1 MSSCSHRSLG
11 CDDITKGPPQP
22 ILVLP
27 STPLLSLSPAA
38 LLCVLQGLQ
47 LLAASLLLPP
57 PRPNFLIIMADDLGF
72 GDLGCYGN
80 TSLRTPNID
89 RLAEDGVRLTQHLAA
104 ASICT
109 PSRAAFL
116 TGRYPV
122 RSGMVSPQG
131 PRVLQWAAGAAGLP
145 PDEVT
150 FARVLQ
156 ERGYTTGLV
165 GKWHL
170 GLSCST
176 RSDLCHHPLRHGFGH
191 FLGLPLGMM
200 GDCAG
205 AEPSEKRA
213 RLERGLRRAG
223 QGLAAMAAIVGSM
236 TLAWCRRW
244 VWWAA
249 LALGMAAA
257 TLEVGSR
264 VVGGAVARLDCF
276 LMRGAN
282 VTQQPLRLGHVTPL
296 LLGEAEDFLQRGR
309 SAHRRYGDN
318 VEEMDWVVGRL
329 LAALERGGVANR
341 TLVHFTSDNG
351 GWLEARAGDEQL
363 GGWNGGFRGGKG
375 AGGWEGGVRVPGIF
389 RFPGVLPRGS
399 VLTEPTS
406 LMDIFPTVMRLGGG
420 VLPEDRVIDGRDLLP
435 LLRGETPRSAHD
447 FLFHY
452 CGDVLHAA
460 RWVQRESGKL
470 WKAHFVTPVEDPPGS
485 GSCVGSPGS
494 QDARVCE
501 CAGAGVTVHDPP
513 LLFELTSDPGE
524 TRPLTRHK
532 EPSFD
537 TVLQALR
544 LGVARHRETLGPRPS
559 EVDGA
564 LDLWHPWLQPCCGST
579 CSCDLEGGAGDMDL
593 EPQGRDFL

>member
-1 MSSCSHRSLG
+1 MTSPSHQSLG
-11 CDDITKGPPQP
+11 LGPVA
-22 ILVLP
+22 I
-27 STPLLSLSPAA
+27 
-38 LLCVLQGLQ
+38 LCVLQDLQ
-47 LLAASLLLPP
+47 LLTALLLPP
-57 PRPNFLIIMADDLGF
+57 PSRPNFLIIMADDLGF

-80 TSLRTPNID
+80 TTLRTPNID

-104 ASICT
+104 ASMCT

-122 RSGMVSPQG
+122 RSGMASTWG

-145 PDEVT
+145 PEEVT

-170 GLSCST
+170 GLSCSS
-176 RSDLCHHPLRHGFGH
+176 RSDLCHHPLRHGFAH

-200 GDCAG
+200 GDCAR
-205 AEPSEKRA
+205 AEPSEKRT
-213 RLERGLRRAG
+213 RLEQGLRWVGR
-223 QGLAAMAAIVGSM
+223 GLAAMAAIMASI
-236 TLAWCRRW
+236 TLAGRS
-244 VWWAA
+244 WALWA
-249 LALGMAAA
+249 VLALGATSA

-282 VTQQPLRLGHVTPL
+282 VTQQPLSLSRLTPL
-296 LLGEAEDFLQRGR
+296 LLREAEDFLQRHAHAPFLLFVSLPHVHTPLVTSPAFQGR

-329 LAALERGGVANR
+329 LSALDRGGVADR
-341 TLVHFTSDNG
+341 TLVYFTSDNG
-351 GWLEARAGDEQL
+351 GWLEARAGGEQL

-389 RFPGVLPRGS
+389 RFPGILPRGR
-399 VLTEPTS
+399 VLAEPTS
-406 LMDIFPTVMRLGGG
+406 LMDIFPTVVRLGGG
-420 VLPEDRVIDGRDLLP
+420 ALPEDRVIDGRDLLP
-435 LLRGETPRSAHD
+435 LLRGETPRSAHN

-460 RWVQRESGKL
+460 RWAHRERGKL
-470 WKAHFVTPVEDPPGS
+470 WKVHFVTPVEDPPGS
-485 GSCVGSPGS
+485 GSCAGSPES
-494 QDARVCE
+494 QDAMVCA
-501 CAGAGVTVHDPP
+501 CAGGGVTAHDPP

-524 TRPLTRHK
+524 ARPLTLHK
-532 EPSFD
+532 EPAFN
-537 TVLQALR
+537 TILQALSVVPTC
-544 LGVARHRETLGPRPS
+544 LLHASCYDGSGVN
-559 EVDGA
+559 V
-564 LDLWHPWLQPCCGST
+564 
-579 CSCDLEGGAGDMDL
+579 
-593 EPQGRDFL
+593 